1 MTKSLRHACADAG
14 TNYLICDD
22 ATLAGFNPGDVAS
35 SLAYLDKL
43 TKETVKLL
51 DGCNT
56 IEDCRAFANG
66 RRGQVYNWL
75 KALGYTEHANTILAA
90 MTAAKARAT
99 A

>member
-14 TNYLICDD
+14 TNFLICND
-22 ATLAGFNPGDVAS
+22 ATLAGFNPSDVAS
-35 SLAYLDKL
+35 SIAYLDKL
-43 TKETVKLL
+43 VGETVGLL
-51 DGCNT
+51 EACNT
-56 IEDCRAFANG
+56 VEDCRAFANG

-75 KALGYTEHANTILAA
+75 KTLGYTEHAKAILAA